1 MKKLTFI
8 KRVFLRKF
16 RFKFQKLKKDECNTC
31 ASFKGLERK
40 TAEQGE
46 AQRQHM
52 SILDQLNRN

>member
-16 RFKFQKLKKDECNTC
+16 RFKFQKPKKDECNTC
-31 ASFKGLERK
+31 ASYEGLERK
-40 TAEQGE
+40 TTEQGE

-52 SILDQLNRN
+52 SILDQ